1 MPTHSKSNA
10 GPGADRVKQLAA
22 LGQSLWLDSIS
33 RELMDSGELERLISV
48 VGIQGMTSNPT
59 IFEKAINGSQSYDPE
74 IAFLARR
81 GYSPGQIIRVLMV
94 RDIRRACDF
103 FLPVY
108 RSREGNDGFVS
119 IEVNPLLAHKTEESI
134 SEAKLLHR
142 LVDRSNLLV
151 KIPGTPEGMQA
162 IEELTASGLSINVTL
177 LFSPDAYRECAM
189 SYVRGL
195 ERWVQSGGDPGEI
208 RSVASVFVSR
218 IDTLIDNRIGEILT
232 GLPEVE
238 RQELSG
244 LMGKAGIANSRV
256 VYEIFQEIF
265 HGDRFSALRAK
276 GAHVQRP
283 LWASTG
289 TKNPKYSDVMYV
301 DGLIAPETVNT
312 LPAQTLNAYVDH
324 GSVAVAPG
332 FLQASPA
339 QPVSRELFRAL
350 ERYGIRMEDV
360 FARLV
365 ADGVK
370 AFDQSFETL
379 TKALK
384 DKARSLV
391 PSGGS
396 VYFLSTGTGEWSD
409 AVISLAESWK
419 KENVLEKLARKDAA
433 LFPGDREI
441 VANRLGWVTVVD
453 EMKRRK
459 NELIAAA
466 DEIRNRG
473 IKDVVWI
480 GMGGSSLCPQVLSDL
495 FKGQDTRLHV
505 LDSTDP
511 ETIFRI
517 ADRVGLGGE
526 GGEIPPIRIV
536 VASKSGKTREIRA
549 LYQYFRSLLE
559 KKGVPDIG
567 SFFWAITDPGTVLEQ
582 EARND
587 GFGRVF
593 TNPPDIGGRYSAL
606 SMFGL
611 VAVAIL
617 LGREGLETAIEK
629 ASRAVSDSL
638 SGKVPSPGLFL
649 GAFLG
654 AVWKKGKDK
663 VTLVPSGPFR
673 SFGLWLEQLIAESTG
688 KSGKGLVPVVEFS
701 IGETG
706 DLLASNDRMLVTID
720 WSEGPDIGLMEQAA
734 LWEAKGQPLFSISL
748 PAKEDLF
755 GAFFHWMVAVALS
768 GTVLEINPFDEPN
781 VAESKANT
789 ERLLARFEKIG
800 PAVWEKPDEGVTH
813 RPWGTL
819 KEAALF
825 GNHFDLPDGVKGTG
839 EEVLRSFVDALF
851 KSRRGGGYAAVM
863 AYLTPD
869 EEWERRMFL
878 FKECLTHRFR
888 IPVTFGFG
896 PRFLHSTG
904 QLHKGGKPVG
914 IFLQVSAKDAID
926 LPIPGEPFSFSVLK
940 RAQQLGDYEA
950 LETRKF
956 PIGEIRF
963 AGIREAQELLERMTL
978 SWTE

>member
-1 MPTHSKSNA
+1 MPTHSKSDTGSGTN
-10 GPGADRVKQLAA
+10 RVKQLLA

-33 RELMDSGELERLISV
+33 RELMDSGELDRLISS
-48 VGIQGMTSNPT
+48 VGIRGMTSNPT

-81 GYSPGQIIRVLMV
+81 GYSPGQIVRVLMV

-108 RSREGNDGFVS
+108 RNCEGNDGFVS
-119 IEVNPLLAHKTEESI
+119 IEVNPLLAHRTEESI
-134 SEAKLLHR
+134 GEAKLLHR
-142 LVDRSNLLV
+142 LVDRPNLLV
-151 KIPGTPEGMQA
+151 KIPGTPEGMPA

-195 ERWVQSGGDPGEI
+195 ERWVMAGGDPGDI

-218 IDTLIDNRIGEILT
+218 IDTLIDNRIGEIMA
-232 GLPEVE
+232 GLPGAE
-238 RQELSG
+238 RQDLAN
-244 LMGKAGIANSRV
+244 LQGKAGIANSRV
-256 VYEIFQEIF
+256 VYEIFREIF

-301 DGLIAPETVNT
+301 DGLVAPETVNT
-312 LPAQTLNAYVDH
+312 IPAQTLNAYVDH

-332 FLQASPA
+332 FSHSSPS
-339 QPVSRELFRAL
+339 QPESRELFRAL

-370 AFDQSFETL
+370 AFDQSFVTL
-379 TKALK
+379 TKALE
-384 DKARSLV
+384 DKARALV

-396 VYFLSTGTGEWSD
+396 AYVLSSGKMDWND
-409 AVISLAESWK
+409 AVTSLAESWK
-419 KENVLEKLARKDAA
+419 KESVPEKLARKESS
-433 LFPGDREI
+433 LFAGDREI
-441 VANRLGWVTVVD
+441 VSNRLGWVTVVD

-459 NELIAAA
+459 NELIDAA
-466 DEIRNRG
+466 DEIRDRRITN
-473 IKDVVWI
+473 VVWI

-495 FKGQDTRLHV
+495 FKGRDIRLHV
-505 LDSTDP
+505 LDTTDP
-511 ETIFRI
+511 ETIFRT

-526 GGEIPPIRIV
+526 GGATPPIRIV

-549 LYQYFRSLLE
+549 LYQYFRSLLD

-617 LGREGLETAIEK
+617 LGREGIETALAK
-629 ASRAVSDSL
+629 GAQAVSDSL
-638 SGKVPSPGLFL
+638 SGTPSPGLLL

-654 AVWKKGKDK
+654 ALWKKGRDK
-663 VTLVPSGPFR
+663 VTLVPSGPFQ

-688 KSGKGLVPVVEFS
+688 KSGKGLVPVVEFA

-720 WSEGPDIGLMEQAA
+720 WSEGPDITLMERAA

-748 PAKEDLF
+748 SEKEDLF
-755 GAFFHWMVAVALS
+755 GSFFHWMVAVALS
-768 GTVLEINPFDEPN
+768 GTVLGIDPFDEPN

-800 PAVWEKPDEGVTH
+800 PTVWEKPEEGTVH
-813 RPWGTL
+813 RPWRKL

-825 GNHFDLPDGVKGTG
+825 GNHFDLPDGEKGTD
-839 EEVLRSFVDALF
+839 EEVLRAFVDALF
-851 KSRRGGGYAAVM
+851 KARRKGGYASVM

-869 EEWERRMFL
+869 DEWERRMFR
-878 FKECLTHRFR
+878 FKESLTHRFR

-914 IFLQVSAKDAID
+914 IFLQISAADAID

-956 PIGEIRF
+956 PTGEIRF
-963 AGIREAQELLERMTL
+963 SGIREAQDLLERVISAWMG
-978 SWTE
+978 